1 MFTKYVFSPKFP
13 VTLHLLLFF
22 TSEDDTLFYISQ
34 RLLRLTQPYCSAHC
48 NWIDSVHVVFQ
59 VALYAAFTYFIVLC
73 TNVWNVIIPYG
84 VVGFF
89 EQAGSTVEKE
99 FHKVANALSYEY
111 RFAHSYSR
119 LVYQKYSYR
128 KFVLWGHIGMHSVRC
143 GLLLLHSYCSVMCL
157 YVCLSVG
164 RDRELC

>member
-1 MFTKYVFSPKFP
+1 
-13 VTLHLLLFF
+13 
-22 TSEDDTLFYISQ
+22 
-34 RLLRLTQPYCSAHC
+34 
-48 NWIDSVHVVFQ
+48 VHVVFQ

-73 TNVWNVIIPYG
+73 TNVWNVIILCG

-89 EQAGSTVEKE
+89 EQAGLTVEKE

-128 KFVLWGHIGMHSVRC
+128 KFVL
-143 GLLLLHSYCSVMCL
+143 
-157 YVCLSVG
+157 
-164 RDRELC
+164 